1 MSLAGFHP
9 AVSRWFA
16 RALGSP
22 TEPQARAWPEIRARR
37 PTLVAAPTG
46 SGKTL
51 AAFLA
56 AIDDL
61 LRQGLEGRLADQT
74 QVVYVSPL
82 KALSN
87 DIEKNLR
94 APLQGIAAE
103 AAAMGLPPVEIRVQV
118 RTGDTPQSERRKMTE
133 RPPHILVTTPESLYI
148 LLTSARGRAMLS
160 TARTVIVDEIHA
172 VVQTKRGSHLA
183 LSLARL
189 DALVAARGGPSP
201 ARIGLSATQKPVE
214 DVARFLTGGSGPVA
228 IVDVGHRR
236 ALDLGV
242 ELPGSALEAVLS
254 GEVWEEVY
262 DRLAALAREHRT
274 TLVFV
279 NTRRLAERVAFHLA
293 ERLGEEAVA
302 SHHGSMSR
310 ERRLRAEERLK
321 SGELRVL
328 VATASLELGIDIGT
342 VDLVCQ
348 VGAVRSIAAFLQRVG
363 RSGHHLAALPKGRL
377 FPLSRD
383 ELVESA
389 ALLDAV
395 RRGELETLRIPSA
408 PLDILAQQIVAECG
422 GRDGGEGFSE
432 DELFALARSAWPY
445 RELERERFDEVLEML
460 AEGFATRRGRRAAYL
475 HRDRVHGRV
484 RARKGARLAAITSGG
499 AIPDQGDF
507 HVIEEPSGAMVGTV
521 NEDFATESVAG
532 DVFQLGNVSWR
543 IVKIEQG
550 RVLVENARGAPLS
563 LPFWLGEA
571 PERSAE
577 LSASLVRLRET
588 IAARLGIP
596 ETVESDSG
604 EVPSPERRREVAAW
618 LADQLGLP
626 FAGAEQIVEYLAA
639 SFVALGA
646 VPSQR
651 TLVVERFFDEAG
663 DQHVVLHA
671 PFGSRMNRAWGL
683 ALRKR
688 FCRSFNFELQAA
700 ATEDAIL
707 LSLGPT
713 HSFPLADVFRFLAS
727 QSVRGVLVQA
737 MLDAPVYGVR
747 WRWNAS
753 RALALLRF
761 RGGRRVPPRLL
772 RQQADDLSAVVF
784 PDHLACPENLP
795 GDRQVPDHP
804 LVAETVRD
812 CLTEAMNIEGLE
824 AVLASMERGE
834 RRFVARELREPSPL
848 AHEVVNARVYAFL
861 DDAPL
866 EERRTQAVQA
876 RRFLSA
882 EDAASLGALD
892 EAAIA
897 RVREEAWPQA
907 ETEDE
912 LHDALH
918 VLGVVSGEE
927 MARSG
932 WLELGRA
939 LARSGRATRRSGTAG
954 DDRLD
959 LWVAAERL
967 TQLQALDADARCEPE
982 LSLPET
988 LRRRAW
994 SFEDALRELVRSRL
1008 EVDGPTDA
1016 PALATLLGMRSSQ
1029 VEIALAALESEG
1041 FVFRGRFTPGRPVDG
1056 AATEWCERR
1065 LLARIHRLTLDRLR
1079 REIEPVTKADFV
1091 RFLVA
1096 WQRLR
1101 PAEQTS
1107 GPDGLES
1114 VLDQLAGFEAPA
1126 QAWEG
1131 ELLPARVQEYD
1142 PIWLD
1147 ALCLSGRY
1155 VWARLGPPEGD
1166 GRRSGPVKATP
1177 IALVRREEL
1186 PLWRRLARH
1195 RAPQEDELSGEARAV
1210 LAHLRSR
1217 GACFFGEIAQGT
1229 HLLGTQVEDA
1239 LAELVAWGVVSADS
1253 FTGLRALLVPSNR
1266 RAPLQ
1271 AAGSSRRRSVAVFGM
1286 ENAGRWSLLPEDN
1299 DQTAPLAGDESAAEQ
1314 VARTLLRRYGV
1325 VFRRLLER
1333 ESLLPPWRDLVTVL
1347 RRLEARGEIR
1357 GGRFVDGFSGE
1368 QWALPEAV
1376 GRLRAVRK
1384 ESEQALVSVSAADP
1398 LNLLGIAVP
1407 GERLPALAGNRLL
1420 WRGGMPAAT
1429 LAAGE
1434 VTLLETEPP
1443 LDPVARWQAQQA
1455 LTRRIV
1461 PPRLRAY
1468 LGRTA

>member
-1 MSLAGFHP
+1 MPDSAFHP
-9 AVSRWFA
+9 AVAGWF
-16 RALGSP
+16 REALGEP
-22 TEPQARAWPEIRARR
+22 TEPQRRAWSQIVARR

-61 LRQGLEGRLADQT
+61 FRQGLAGTLADAT

-94 APLQGIAAE
+94 EPLAGIAAR
-103 AAAMGLPPVEIRVQV
+103 AAEMGLPSVELRVQV
-118 RTGDTPQSERRKMTE
+118 RTGDTPQAERRKMSA

-148 LLTSARGRAMLS
+148 LLTSAGGREMLS

-172 VVQTKRGSHLA
+172 ILETKRGSHLA

-189 DALVAARGGPSP
+189 DALVAARGGAPP
-201 ARIGLSATQKPVE
+201 LRIGLSATQKPVE
-214 DVARFLTGGSGPVA
+214 EVARFLTGGEAGAA
-228 IVDVGHRR
+228 IVDTGHRR
-236 ALDLGV
+236 TLDLGV
-242 ELPGSALEAVLS
+242 EIPRSELEAVAS
-254 GEVWEEVY
+254 AEVWAEVY
-262 DRLAALAREHRT
+262 DRIGELVREHRT

-293 ERLGEEAVA
+293 ERLGETAVA
-302 SHHGSMSR
+302 SHHGSLSR
-310 ERRLRAEERLK
+310 ERRLHAEQRLK
-321 SGELRVL
+321 SGELLVL

-348 VGAVRSIAAFLQRVG
+348 VGSVRRIASFLQRVG
-363 RSGHHLAALPKGRL
+363 RSGHHLAGLPKGRI

-383 ELVESA
+383 ELIESA

-395 RRGELETLRIPSA
+395 RRGELETLHIPAA
-408 PLDILAQQIVAECG
+408 PLDILAQQLVAECG
-422 GRDGGEGFSE
+422 GRDGDGGDE
-432 DELFALARSAWPY
+432 DELFAMVRGAWPY
-445 RELERERFDEVLEML
+445 RALERARFDEVLDML
-460 AEGFATRRGRRAAYL
+460 AAGFATRRGRRAAYL
-475 HRDRVHGRV
+475 HRDLVHGRV

-507 HVIEEPSGAMVGTV
+507 HVLEEPSGAVVGTI
-521 NEDFATESVAG
+521 NEDFAIESVPG
-532 DVFQLGNVSWR
+532 DIFQLGNVSWR
-543 IVKIEQG
+543 LLKVEQG
-550 RVLVENARGAPLS
+550 RVLVENAHGAPPS

-577 LSASLVRLRET
+577 LSASVVRLRET
-588 IAARLGIP
+588 IGARLGFVEGAEPVVPAP
-596 ETVESDSG
+596 EL
-604 EVPSPERRREVAAW
+604 RRAVAAE
-618 LADQLGLP
+618 LAAEIGLP
-626 FAGAEQIVEYLAA
+626 SAGAEQVVEYLAA

-646 VPSQR
+646 VPTQD

-671 PFGSRMNRAWGL
+671 PFGSRTNRAWGL

-713 HSFPLADVFRFLAS
+713 HSFPLEDVFRFLHS
-727 QSVRGVLVQA
+727 SSVRDVLVQA

-761 RGGRRVPPRLL
+761 RGGRRVPPRLV

-795 GDRQVPDHP
+795 GDREVPDHP
-804 LVAETVRD
+804 LVRETIHD
-812 CLTEAMNIEGLE
+812 CLTEAMDVEALE
-824 AVLASMERGE
+824 ALLASMERGE

-876 RRFLSA
+876 RRFLSP

-892 EAAIA
+892 AQAIA

-912 LHDALH
+912 LHDALS
-918 VLGVVSGEE
+918 VIGVVDDDE

-932 WLELGRA
+932 WLALGDA
-939 LARSGRATRRSGTAG
+939 LARAGRATRRLPRERSPG
-954 DDRLD
+954 
-959 LWVAAERL
+959 LWLAAERL
-967 TQLQALDADARCEPE
+967 LQVEALAPEARFDPP
-982 LSLPET
+982 LALPEK
-988 LRRRAW
+988 LRQGAV
-994 SFEDALRELVRSRL
+994 SEETAIRELVRSRL
-1008 EVDGPTDA
+1008 EVEGPTTA
-1016 PALATLLGMRSSQ
+1016 RALERRLGVRSTQ
-1029 VEIALAALESEG
+1029 IEAALAALETEG
-1041 FVFRGRFTPGRPVDG
+1041 VVFRGQFTPGT
-1056 AATEWCERR
+1056 AAEIEWCERR
-1065 LLARIHRLTLDRLR
+1065 LLQRVHRLTLDRLR
-1079 REIEPVTKADFV
+1079 REIQPVAKADLV
-1091 RFLVA
+1091 RFLLA

-1101 PAEQTS
+1101 PAEQVT

-1131 ELLPARVQEYD
+1131 ELLPARVREYD

-1147 ALCLSGRY
+1147 ALCLSGRF
-1155 VWARLGPPEGD
+1155 VWARLSPPESG

-1177 IALVRREEL
+1177 IALVRREEFA
-1186 PLWRRLARH
+1186 LWRRLGRH
-1195 RAPQEDELSGEARAV
+1195 RAPDTEELSGEARAIA
-1210 LAHLRSR
+1210 AHLRER
-1217 GACFFGEIAQGT
+1217 GASFFAEIARAT
-1229 HLLGTQVEDA
+1229 KLLSTQVEEA
-1239 LAELVAWGVVSADS
+1239 LGELVAWGMVTADS

-1266 RAPLQ
+1266 RAPLRP
-1271 AAGSSRRRSVAVFGM
+1271 AGSVRRRSVAVFGM
-1286 ENAGRWSLLPEDN
+1286 ENAGRWSLLPEDASEPSGAN
-1299 DQTAPLAGDESAAEQ
+1299 ASENVAEE

-1333 ESLLPPWRDLVTVL
+1333 ESLLPPWREMVAIL

-1376 GRLRAVRK
+1376 GRLRTARK
-1384 ESEQALVSVSAADP
+1384 EGDDSLLAVSAADP

-1407 GERLPALAGNRLL
+1407 GDRLPALASNRLL
-1420 WRGGMPAAT
+1420 WRGGVPAAT
-1429 LAAGE
+1429 LVSGE
-1434 VTLLETEPP
+1434 VTILPSEPP
-1443 LDPVARWQAQQA
+1443 LDSVARWQTQQA
-1455 LTRRIV
+1455 LSRRTV

>member
-1 MSLAGFHP
+1 MPDSAFHP
-9 AVSRWFA
+9 AVAGWF
-16 RALGSP
+16 REALGEP
-22 TEPQARAWPEIRARR
+22 TEPQRRAWPEIVARR

-61 LRQGLEGRLADQT
+61 FRQGLAGSLADAT

-94 APLQGIAAE
+94 EPLAGIAAR
-103 AAAMGLPPVEIRVQV
+103 AAEMGLPAVELRVQV
-118 RTGDTPQSERRKMTE
+118 RTGDTPQNERRKMSA

-148 LLTSARGRAMLS
+148 LLTSARGRDMLS
-160 TARTVIVDEIHA
+160 TTRTLIVDEIHA
-172 VVQTKRGSHLA
+172 VLETKRGSHLA
-183 LSLARL
+183 LSLVRL
-189 DALVAARGGPSP
+189 DALVASRGGGAPL
-201 ARIGLSATQKPVE
+201 RIGLSATQKPVE
-214 DVARFLTGGSGPVA
+214 DVARFLTGGESDVA
-228 IVDVGHRR
+228 IVDTGHRR

-242 ELPGSALEAVLS
+242 EIPRSELEAVAS
-254 GEVWEEVY
+254 AEVWAEVY
-262 DRLAALAREHRT
+262 DRIAELVREHRT

-293 ERLGEEAVA
+293 ERLGETAVA
-302 SHHGSMSR
+302 SHHGSLSR
-310 ERRLRAEERLK
+310 ERRLHAEQRLK

-348 VGAVRSIAAFLQRVG
+348 VGSVRRIASFLQRVG
-363 RSGHHLAALPKGRL
+363 RSGHHLAGLPKGRI

-383 ELVESA
+383 ELIESA
-389 ALLDAV
+389 SLLDAV
-395 RRGELETLRIPSA
+395 RRGELETLHIPEA
-408 PLDILAQQIVAECG
+408 PLDILAQQLVAECG
-422 GRDGGEGFSE
+422 GRDVAGSDES
-432 DELFALARSAWPY
+432 ELFAMVRRAWPY
-445 RELERERFDEVLEML
+445 RALERERFDEVLDML
-460 AEGFATRRGRRAAYL
+460 GAGFATRRGRRAAYL
-475 HRDRVHGRV
+475 HRDLVHGAV

-507 HVIEEPSGAMVGTV
+507 HVLEEPSGAMVGTI
-521 NEDFATESVAG
+521 NEDFAIESVPG
-532 DVFQLGNVSWR
+532 DIFQLGNVSWR
-543 IVKIEQG
+543 LLKVEQG
-550 RVLVENARGAPLS
+550 RVLVENAQGAPPS

-577 LSASLVRLRET
+577 LSASVVRLRET
-588 IAARLGIP
+588 IGDRLGFAA
-596 ETVESDSG
+596 G
-604 EVPSPERRREVAAW
+604 EEAAVPAPERRRAVAAE
-618 LADQLGLP
+618 LAAEIGLP
-626 FAGAEQIVEYLAA
+626 LAGAEQIVEYLAA

-646 VPSQR
+646 VPTQE

-671 PFGSRMNRAWGL
+671 PFGSRTNRAWGL

-713 HSFPLADVFRFLAS
+713 HSFPLEDVFRFLHS
-727 QSVRGVLVQA
+727 SSVRDVLVQA

-761 RGGRRVPPRLL
+761 RGGRRVPPRLV

-795 GDRQVPDHP
+795 GDREVPDHP
-804 LVAETVRD
+804 LVRETIRD
-812 CLTEAMNIEGLE
+812 CLTEAMDIEALE
-824 AVLASMERGE
+824 ALLASMERGE

-892 EAAIA
+892 AQAIA

-907 ETEDE
+907 ENEDE
-912 LHDALH
+912 LHDALS
-918 VLGVVSGEE
+918 VIGVVDDDE

-932 WLELGRA
+932 WLALGDA
-939 LARSGRATRRSGTAG
+939 LARAGRATRRLPNEERPG
-954 DDRLD
+954 
-959 LWVAAERL
+959 LWLAAERL
-967 TQLQALDADARCEPE
+967 PQVEALSSDGDFDPP
-982 LSLPET
+982 LVLPE
-988 LRRRAW
+988 RIRAVAF
-994 SFEDALRELVRSRL
+994 SPDAALRELVRSRL
-1008 EVDGPTDA
+1008 EVEGPTTVET
-1016 PALATLLGMRSSQ
+1016 LARRLGARPSQ
-1029 VEIALAALESEG
+1029 IEAALLALETEG
-1041 FVFRGRFTPGRPVDG
+1041 VVFRGRFTPGAG
-1056 AATEWCERR
+1056 EGEWCERR
-1065 LLARIHRLTLDRLR
+1065 LLQRIHRLTLDRLR
-1079 REIEPVTKADFV
+1079 REIQPVAKADFV
-1091 RFLVA
+1091 RFLLA

-1101 PAEQTS
+1101 PSEQVS

-1114 VLDQLAGFEAPA
+1114 VLDQLCGFEAPA

-1131 ELLPARVQEYD
+1131 EILPARVREYD

-1147 ALCLSGRY
+1147 ALCLSGRF
-1155 VWARLGPPEGD
+1155 VWARLSPPDGE
-1166 GRRSGPVKATP
+1166 GRRSGPVKSTP
-1177 IALVRREEL
+1177 IALVRREDFE
-1186 PLWRRLARH
+1186 LWRRLARH
-1195 RAPQEDELSGEARAV
+1195 RGPAEDELSAEARAIA
-1210 LAHLRSR
+1210 AHLRER
-1217 GACFFGEIAQGT
+1217 GASFFAEIARST
-1229 HLLGTQVEDA
+1229 RLLATQVEEA
-1239 LAELVAWGVVSADS
+1239 LGELVAWGMVTADS

-1266 RAPLQ
+1266 RAPLRP
-1271 AAGSSRRRSVAVFGM
+1271 AGSARRRSVAVFGM
-1286 ENAGRWSLLPEDN
+1286 ENAGRWSLLPEESGVE
-1299 DQTAPLAGDESAAEQ
+1299 ASAGFGAEHAAEE

-1333 ESLLPPWRDLVTVL
+1333 ESLLPPWREMVGVL

-1376 GRLRAVRK
+1376 GRLRAARK
-1384 ESEQALVSVSAADP
+1384 EADASLLSVSGADP

-1407 GERLPALAGNRLL
+1407 GDRLPALASNRLL
-1420 WRGGMPAAT
+1420 WRGGEAAAT

-1434 VTLLETEPP
+1434 VHILASDPP
-1443 LDPVARWQAQQA
+1443 LDPVARWQTQQA
-1455 LTRRIV
+1455 LERRIV
-1461 PPRLRAY
+1461 PARLRAY

>member
-1 MSLAGFHP
+1 VNNLFHP
-9 AVSRWFA
+9 AIKQWFST
-16 RALGSP
+16 ALGQP
-22 TEPQARAWPEIRARR
+22 TEPQALAWPEIHARR
-37 PTLVAAPTG
+37 PTLIAAPTG

-61 LRQGLEGRLADQT
+61 LRQGLEGRLADET
-74 QVVYVSPL
+74 QVVYISPL

-94 APLQGIAAE
+94 EPLAGIAAE
-103 AAAMGLPPVEIRVQV
+103 AAALGLPPVEIRVQV

-148 LLTSARGRAMLS
+148 LLTSERGRAMLS
-160 TARTVIVDEIHA
+160 TTRTVIVDEIHA
-172 VVQTKRGSHLA
+172 VVQTKRGSHLS

-189 DALVAARGGPSP
+189 DALVKARGGAAPQ
-201 ARIGLSATQKPVE
+201 RIGLSATQKPVE
-214 DVARFLTGGSGPVA
+214 EVARFLTGGEGDVA

-236 ALDLGV
+236 RLDLGL
-242 ELPGSALEAVLS
+242 ELPGSSLEAVIS
-254 GEVWEEVY
+254 AEVWAEVY
-262 DRLAALAREHRT
+262 DRLAALVNEHRT

-279 NTRRLAERVAFHLA
+279 NTRRLAERVAFHLT
-293 ERLGEEAVA
+293 ERLGEAAVA
-302 SHHGSMSR
+302 SHHGSLSR

-321 SGELRVL
+321 CGDLRVL
-328 VATASLELGIDIGT
+328 VATSSLELGIDIGT

-348 VGAVRSIAAFLQRVG
+348 IGSVRTIAAFLQRIG
-363 RSGHHLAALPKGRL
+363 RSGHHLAGLPKGRL

-383 ELVESA
+383 ELVEAA
-389 ALLDAV
+389 ALFDAV
-395 RRGELETLRIPSA
+395 RRGELETLVIPEA
-408 PLDILAQQIVAECG
+408 PLDILAQQLVAECG
-422 GRDGGEGFSE
+422 GRDAQGIGEN
-432 DELFALARSAWPY
+432 ELFEMARSAWPY
-445 RELERERFDEVLEML
+445 RALERERFEDVLAML

-475 HRDRVHGRV
+475 HRDRVQNRV

-507 HVIEEPSGAMVGTV
+507 HVLEEPAGTVVGTL
-521 NEDFATESVAG
+521 NEDFAIESMPG

-543 IVKIEQG
+543 ILKVEQG
-550 RVLVENARGAPLS
+550 RVMVENAQGAPPS

-577 LSASLVRLRET
+577 LSASVVRLRET
-588 IAARLGIP
+588 IAARLGL
-596 ETVESDSG
+596 G
-604 EVPSPERRREVAAW
+604 EDEPAVVPSPESRREVAGR
-618 LADQLGLP
+618 LAAELGLP
-626 FAGAEQIVEYLAA
+626 AAGAEQIVEYLAA
-639 SFVALGA
+639 SFVALSA

-671 PFGSRMNRAWGL
+671 PFGSRTNRAWGL

-713 HSFPLADVFRFLAS
+713 HSFPLEDVFRFLHS
-727 QSVRGVLVQA
+727 SSVRDVLVQA

-795 GDRQVPDHP
+795 GDREVPDHP

-812 CLTEAMNIEGLE
+812 CLTEAMDIERLE
-824 AVLASMERGE
+824 ALLRSMERGE

-882 EDAASLGALD
+882 EDAAALGALD
-892 EAAIA
+892 ALAIA

-907 ETEDE
+907 ESEDE
-912 LHDALH
+912 LHDALSI
-918 VLGVVSGEE
+918 LGAVTGRE
-927 MARSG
+927 MARAG
-932 WLELGRA
+932 WLALGSA
-939 LARSGRATRRSGTAG
+939 LAAAGRATRRSDDGRG
-954 DDRLD
+954 DD
-959 LWVAAERL
+959 LWLAAERL
-967 TQLQALDADARCEPE
+967 PQIEALDLAARFDPA
-982 LSLPET
+982 LSLPEA
-988 LRRRAW
+988 LRGTEW
-994 SFEDALRELVRSRL
+994 TFEDALRELVRSRL
-1008 EVDGPTDA
+1008 EVAGPTTAESLAEVLGAKVGQVDA
-1016 PALATLLGMRSSQ
+1016 ALL
-1029 VEIALAALESEG
+1029 ALESEG
-1041 FVFRGRFTPGRPVDG
+1041 FVFRGRFTPG
-1056 AATEWCERR
+1056 ATGMEWCERR
-1065 LLARIHRLTLDRLR
+1065 LLQRIHRLTLDRLR
-1079 REIEPVTKADFV
+1079 REITPVAKADFV
-1091 RFLVA
+1091 RFLRG
-1096 WQRLR
+1096 WQRLPPGD
-1101 PAEQTS
+1101 PAN

-1131 ELLPARVQEYD
+1131 ELLPPRVKDYD
-1142 PIWLD
+1142 PVWLD
-1147 ALCLSGRY
+1147 ALCLSGRF
-1155 VWARLGPPEGD
+1155 VWARLSPPATA
-1166 GRRSGPVKATP
+1166 GRRSGPIKATP
-1177 IALVRREEL
+1177 VALVRREDL
-1186 PLWRRLARH
+1186 PLWRRLAGH
-1195 RAPQEDELSGEARAV
+1195 RSPEPEELSGDARAIV
-1210 LAHLRSR
+1210 DLLRLRGASFFAEIAAAAHLL
-1217 GACFFGEIAQGT
+1217 A
-1229 HLLGTQVEDA
+1229 TQVEEA
-1239 LAELVAWGVVSADS
+1239 LGELVAWGLVSADS
-1253 FTGLRALLVPSNR
+1253 FTGLRALLVPSSR
-1266 RAPLQ
+1266 RAPLG
-1271 AAGSSRRRSVAVFGM
+1271 AAGASRRRSVAVFGM
-1286 ENAGRWSLLPEDN
+1286 ENAGRWSLLPEIDP
-1299 DQTAPLAGDESAAEQ
+1299 QEASWSRDEASAER
-1314 VARTLLRRYGV
+1314 VGRILLRRYGV

-1333 ESLLPPWRDLVTVL
+1333 ESLLPPWRDLVAVF

-1368 QWALPEAV
+1368 QWALAEAV
-1376 GRLRAVRK
+1376 AALRSARK
-1384 ESEQALVSVSAADP
+1384 QADESLLSVSAADP
-1398 LNLLGIAVP
+1398 LNLVGIAVP
-1407 GERLPALAGNRLL
+1407 GERLPAIAGNRLL
-1420 WRGGMPAAT
+1420 WRGGTAAAT
-1429 LAAGE
+1429 LAGGE
-1434 VTLLETEPP
+1434 TQWLGAEPP
-1443 LDPVARWQAQQA
+1443 ADAAEGWRLRQA
-1455 LTRRIV
+1455 LARRSV
-1461 PPRLRAY
+1461 APRLRPY